1 MNREFLE
8 LYDRELKIL
17 YERSKE
23 FAEEFP
29 GVAERLGGLVKDRMD
44 PGIAGL
50 LEGSAF
56 MAARVQLKLKSE
68 FAEFTTAMLDQLI
81 PGFLAPTPSATIVQA
96 TPPYDDP
103 DLANGLFY
111 KRGAYIDAVFV
122 EQERRISCRYRL
134 RSDLQMWPLHIE
146 QAQYFS
152 AATPIQALGVE
163 CAPGVMGGLKLSF
176 RRLTDHPEAVQNAGT
191 GAEDKPLPVKSVM
204 ADRLTVHL
212 AGMENDTIA
221 LYELLFANCRKIT
234 FRWQDEQGD
243 PVFATASP
251 DMLEQIGFSEEES
264 LFELDD
270 RQFSGLEILR
280 DFFTFP
286 SKFLGFR
293 LNGLRKF
300 LSRIDAPAFDII
312 FEFDSSVSR
321 LASIVRADMFR
332 LYCAPAS
339 NLFEMQCSRV
349 PVRRNEHEHHV
360 VPDISRTLDFEAHTV
375 LDVYAHYQGRK
386 EKERVYPLYSL
397 PEGNIPARDALY
409 YTYRRL
415 PRRYTSQERRNGP
428 RSSYTGTDL
437 FLSLREPASI
447 DDTDRVRELSVRVL
461 ASNRH
466 LTDQLPTGEAGADF
480 ILVDNTSIPLVCVAG
495 PTRPRESVV
504 NIERKNRDLAPSGLT
519 LWKLVNLL
527 SFNHL
532 GLSDRNPQDGAGALR
547 ELLALFADLND
558 MVAERKLRGI
568 ESVETRPIVRRVR
581 QATGFNAARGMEVT
595 IHFDEK
601 AFEGTGIF
609 LIGAVLDRFMAE
621 YTAIN
626 SFTET
631 VISSKQRGVVKR
643 WPPRSGLGR
652 TL

>member
-29 GVAERLGGLVKDRMD
+29 GVAERLGGLVKDRID

-68 FAEFTTAMLDQLI
+68 FAEFTTALLDQVV
-81 PGFLAPTPSATIVQA
+81 PNYLAPIPSATIVQA
-96 TPPYDDP
+96 TPPYADP
-103 DLANGLFY
+103 DLVNGLVY
-111 KRGAYIDAVFV
+111 KRGSYIDAVFV

-134 RSDLQMWPLHIE
+134 RADLEMWPLHIE
-146 QAQYFS
+146 AAQYFA

-163 CAPGVMGGLKLSF
+163 CAPGVVGGLKLSF
-176 RRLTDHPEAVQNAGT
+176 RRLTERPGTAREDGDGARPE
-191 GAEDKPLPVKSVM
+191 PPVKAVM
-204 ADRLTVHL
+204 ADRLTIHL
-212 AGMENDTIA
+212 AGMENDTTA
-221 LYELLFANCRKIT
+221 LYEHLFANCRKIT
-234 FRWQDEQGD
+234 FRWQDQQGD

-251 DMLEQIGFSEEES
+251 DMLEQVGFSENES
-264 LFELDD
+264 LFERDD
-270 RQFSGLEILR
+270 RLFSGLEILR
-280 DFFTFP
+280 DFFAFP
-286 SKFLGFR
+286 SMFLGFR

-312 FEFDSSVSR
+312 FEFDAAVSR
-321 LASIVRADMFR
+321 LAPIVRAETFR
-332 LYCAPAS
+332 LYAAPAS
-339 NLFEMQCSRV
+339 NLFEMQCSRIT
-349 PVRRNEHEHHV
+349 VRRNEYEHHV
-360 VPDISRTLDFEAHTV
+360 VPDISRTLDFEAHAI
-375 LDVYAHYQGRK
+375 LDVFAHYQGRK
-386 EKERVYPLYSL
+386 DKERVYPLYSL
-397 PEGNIPARDALY
+397 PEGNLPPKDALY

-415 PRRYTSQERRNGP
+415 PRRQTSSERRNGP
-428 RSSYTGTDL
+428 RSSYTGTDVYL
-437 FLSLREPASI
+437 ALREPAGI
-447 DDTDRVRELSVRVL
+447 DDAERVRELSVRVL

-466 LTDQLPTGEAGADF
+466 LTDQLPIGEGGADF
-480 ILVDNTSIPLVCVAG
+480 ILVDNTSIPLKCIAG
-495 PTRPRESVV
+495 PTPPRESLVSL
-504 NIERKNRDLAPSGLT
+504 ERKNRDLAPSGLV

-532 GLSDRNPQDGAGALR
+532 GLADRGERDGAGALK

-558 MVAERKLRGI
+558 VVAERRLRGI

-581 QATGFNAARGMEVT
+581 QKTGFNAARGMEIT
-595 IHFDEK
+595 IRLDEK

-609 LIGAVLDRFMAE
+609 LLGAVLDRFLAE
-621 YTAIN
+621 YTTIN

-631 VISSKQRGVVKR
+631 VIVSKQRGVVKR

-652 TL
+652 VL